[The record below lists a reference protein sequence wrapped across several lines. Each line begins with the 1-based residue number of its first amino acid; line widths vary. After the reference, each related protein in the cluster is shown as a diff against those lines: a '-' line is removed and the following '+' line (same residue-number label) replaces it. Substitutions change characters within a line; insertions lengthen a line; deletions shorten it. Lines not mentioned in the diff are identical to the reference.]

1 MLKFVSHSYAQG
13 REILNRI
20 VSRRRARL
28 LNEEVTYKSILNG
41 YKRIGRI
48 PRAER
53 ITGLIIDTRG
63 WSAGLGGASV
73 ASGDTLYV

>member
-1 MLKFVSHSYAQG
+1 MLKTARCLCVVLG
-13 REILNRI
+13 RR
-20 VSRRRARL
+20 SQL
-28 LNEEVTYKSILNG
+28 LNEEVIYKSILNG

-63 WSAGLGGASV
+63 WSVGLRAGPLSRLV
-73 ASGDTLYV
+73 TPYMFEHIC